1 MRFFYM
7 RSHAKMAA
15 NLGVEARTIR
25 RARRNII
32 SDMGTLYIVGTPIG
46 NLEDLSPRAARVLG
60 QVALVAAEDTRV
72 TRRLLNHLGV
82 RPRLT
87 SFHQHNSEEKAGE
100 LLRALDAGDVALVT
114 DAGMP
119 GVSDPGSELVAK
131 AAAAGIRVET
141 VPGPSAVTTALAASG
156 FPSDSFEFLGFL
168 PRRRKERLERLREVL
183 AKERPLVIFEAPH
196 RLRPALEDLE
206 SVFGE
211 RPLAVCRELT
221 KLHEEVFRGR
231 ASQALEHFSAPRGEF
246 VIVVSAASPATPDQ
260 PTAADDEGLR
270 QMLLELNEA
279 GLRARDAVAQAAAAY
294 GLPRN
299 RVYRVWL
306 ETVGPR

>member
-1 MRFFYM
+1 
-7 RSHAKMAA
+7 
-15 NLGVEARTIR
+15 
-25 RARRNII
+25 
-32 SDMGTLYIVGTPIG
+32 MGTLYIVGTPIG
-46 NLEDLSPRAARVLG
+46 NLEDLSLRAARVLG

-87 SFHQHNSEEKAGE
+87 SFHQYSSEEKATE
-100 LLRALDAGDVALVT
+100 LLLALEVGDVALVT

-119 GVSDPGSELVAK
+119 GVSDPGNELVAR

-156 FPSDSFEFLGFL
+156 FPGDSFEFLGFL
-168 PRRRKERLERLREVL
+168 PRRRKERLQRLRDVAAREH
-183 AKERPLVIFEAPH
+183 PLVMFEAPH
-196 RLRPALEDLE
+196 RLRAALEDLE
-206 SVFGE
+206 SVFGD

-221 KLHEEVFRGR
+221 KLYEEVFRGG
-231 ASQALEHFSAPRGEF
+231 ASQALEHFPVPRGEF
-246 VIVVSAASPATPDQ
+246 VIVVSAAVPVEL
-260 PTAADDEGLR
+260 AADEDDEGLR
-270 QMLLELNEA
+270 QMLLEFNES
-279 GLRARDAVAQAAAAY
+279 GLRARDAVARAAAAY

-306 ETVGPR
+306 EVVGPQ